1 MVLAYVGIAIQP
13 GKKLLDLK
21 PFFKTI
27 GLKSKVGKK
36 IMTLLIKEKKPNVY

>member
-36 IMTLLIKEKKPNVY
+36 IMTLLIKEKKT